1 MSDRAAIVHL
11 ARLIG
16 VAARY
21 THALGEAREVSDE
34 TLLALIGAF
43 GLPSDPVRA
52 RREVEEQQRSTSL
65 ALSAAHLIHAE
76 DKCPE
81 LALRLPAGCREM
93 QWTCRLEDGE
103 ESSGRAVRRKGKP
116 FAMPLPPDLPLG
128 YHQLELDAA
137 GVTAHTYLIVAPDRC
152 YLP

>member
-16 VAARY
+16 VEAHY
-21 THALGEAREVSDE
+21 TDAFGETREVSDE

-52 RREVEEQQRSTSL
+52 RRELEEQQRSTPL
-65 ALSAAHLIHAE
+65 GLSAAHLIHAE

-81 LALRLPAGCREM
+81 LALRLPAGCGEI
-93 QWTCRLEDGE
+93 QWTCHLEDGE
-103 ESSGRAVRRKGKP
+103 ESSGRVARRKGTP
-116 FAMPLPPDLPLG
+116 FTMPLPPDLPLG
-128 YHQLELDAA
+128 YHQLHLDAA
-137 GVTAHTYLIVAPDRC
+137 GAPAPSNLLSVPAPAH
-152 YLP
+152 LP